1 MYYLRMRPRLPS
13 LSALRAF
20 EAAARLKSFKL
31 AAEALS
37 VSPTA
42 ISHQIRALEDNLS
55 CALFVRQTR
64 KVALSAEGE
73 LLYAAT
79 KEGFDCIAAGVER
92 LRARQRSTVTLS
104 ATPAFTT
111 KWLVPRM
118 AAFQAAHPEIDLHI
132 HASNQ
137 KVDLHS
143 GAVDLAIRYG
153 QGSYH
158 DLLAT
163 RLLQDHFAPV
173 ASKQLHI
180 RQPSDL
186 NLHPLIH
193 FDWHS
198 TPPAHLT
205 WTGWL
210 QNAGISDLDSTAGIR
225 YSEESHAIQAALAGQ
240 GVALLSLELVRE
252 EIAMG
257 LLEAPLT
264 PVVEGLAYHLVRS
277 ALKPAVAPVAIVE
290 EWLIQ
295 AARTPPKETLDL

>member
-1 MYYLRMRPRLPS
+1 MKPRLPS

-42 ISHQIRALEDNLS
+42 ISHQIRALEDSLS

-64 KVALSAEGE
+64 KVDLSAEGE

-92 LRARQRSTVTLS
+92 LRVRQRSTVTLS
-104 ATPAFTT
+104 ATPAFTA

-137 KVDLHS
+137 QVDLHS

-173 ASKQLHI
+173 ASKLLHI
-180 RQPSDL
+180 RQLSDL
-186 NLHPLIH
+186 SLHPLIH

-198 TPPAHLT
+198 PPPMHLT
-205 WTGWL
+205 WAGWL

-240 GVALLSLELVRE
+240 GVALLSLELVKE

-257 LLEAPLT
+257 LLEVPLT
-264 PVVEGLAYHLVRS
+264 PIVEGLAYHLVRS
-277 ALKPAVAPVAIVE
+277 ALKPAAAAVTIVE
-290 EWLIQ
+290 KWLIQ
-295 AARTPPKETLDL
+295 AASKTAL